1 MMKAVVRRGTELVS
15 TELANPTPGEGQV
28 LVKTLVCGICGS
40 DLHALHHLDHMV
52 DMTLKAGGANTI
64 NPKGDIV
71 FGHEF
76 CAELLDYGPGCE
88 SKIKPGTR
96 VVSVPTA
103 IGPQGAELVG
113 YSNRF
118 PGGFGEQMVLQE
130 ALLLEVPNGLS
141 AEAAALVEPMSVGEH
156 AVAEAGVTSQSVALV
171 IGCGPVGLSV
181 IAALKARGVGPVI
194 ATDLSP
200 ERRAAAE
207 KMGADI
213 VLDPR
218 EHSPHDRWEGFD
230 IPATLASFSTARLLG
245 RSIRDAVIF
254 ECVGVPGMLQNLIQN
269 VPPTA
274 TIVIVGVC
282 MESDVIEP
290 SLAINKQLNLKF
302 VFAYTPDEFAATL
315 HAIAHGERAF
325 EPLLSGVV
333 GRSGVAD
340 AFKRLGSGGDCIKL
354 LVNPS
359 SE

>member
-1 MMKAVVRRGTELVS
+1 MKAVVRRGTELV
-15 TELANPTPGEGQV
+15 TTDLGEPTPGEGQV

-40 DLHALHHLDHMV
+40 DLHALHYLDHMV
-52 DMTLKAGGANTI
+52 EMTRKAGGSESI
-64 NPKGDIV
+64 NPKADLV

-76 CAELLDYGPGCE
+76 SAEVLDYGPGTD
-88 SKIKPGTR
+88 KRLKPGTR

-103 IGPQGAELVG
+103 IGPQGAELIG

-118 PGGFGEQMVLQE
+118 PGGFAERMVLQE

-141 AEAAALVEPMSVGEH
+141 AEAAALTEPMSVGEH
-156 AVAEAGVTSQSVALV
+156 AVAQSGVTQQSVALV

-218 EHSPHDRWEGFD
+218 AHSPHDKWEGFD
-230 IPATLASFSTARLLG
+230 VPATMASFSTAQLLG
-245 RSIRDAVIF
+245 RSRRDAIVF

-274 TIVIVGVC
+274 TIIVVGVC

-290 SLAINKQLNLKF
+290 SLAINKQLSLKF
-302 VFAYTPDEFAATL
+302 VFAYSADEFATTL
-315 HAIAHGERAF
+315 HAIAQGERVF
-325 EPLLSGVV
+325 EPLLSGSV

-340 AFKRLGSGGDCIKL
+340 AFQRLSAGGDCIKIM
-354 LVNPS
+354 VDPS
-359 SE
+359 RA